1 MTATTDHGTGDYTN
15 SITNNMASATW
26 MHMHNAGL
34 EGETYG
40 LYLEKNL
47 SGGNKTSGTIR
58 FLTNSHSNA
67 VQDAS
72 KIQQV
77 CFGDLA

>member
-1 MTATTDHGTGDYTN
+1 MSATTDSGTGDFTF
-15 SITNNMASATW
+15 SITNNMEDANW

-34 EGETYG
+34 ESETYG

-47 SGGNKTSGTIR
+47 SDGSKTTGTIR
-58 FLTNSHSNA
+58 FLTMSISNS

-72 KIQQV
+72 NIQQV